1 MIKEQNITPYVGVG
15 PIALMSRLDDV
26 KAYLK
31 FNKIPHQVEVWS
43 NKGET
48 PKVPWTIVR
57 VEGCVSLFFAKGLLW
72 KVYATRGYEGALPNG
87 IRIGIKT
94 EKALQTDPD
103 LEDDDWNEVYVSK
116 NGYWLED
123 SLETGEIESISV
135 FIKAVE
141 NDDEFYSYEWANGS
155 KIAN

>member
-1 MIKEQNITPYVGVG
+1 MIKEQNMTPYVGVG
-15 PIALMSRLDDV
+15 PIALMSHLDDV

-31 FNKIPHQVEVWS
+31 SNKIPHQVEVWP

-48 PKVPWTIVR
+48 PEVPWTIVR

-72 KVYATRGYEGALPNG
+72 KVYATRGYEGTLPNG

-141 NDDEFYSYEWANGS
+141 NDDEFYSYEWANGN